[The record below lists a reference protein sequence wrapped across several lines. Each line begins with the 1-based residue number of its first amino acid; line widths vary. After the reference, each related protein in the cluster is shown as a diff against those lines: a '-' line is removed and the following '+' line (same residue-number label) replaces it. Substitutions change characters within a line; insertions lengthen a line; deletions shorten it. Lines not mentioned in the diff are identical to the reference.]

1 MKGISD
7 RKALIVYT
15 LIGVI
20 FILVLGVLFVQVAK
34 HYVINAYE
42 EQLKY
47 DTDFVADD
55 LDLNTHTTLER
66 QQQLERY
73 SDSFPIDLVLYQRQS
88 QEYLHTFNRNETIT
102 LNEIINRQFE
112 TEETTLLNSRL
123 VESRNLN
130 DELRLV
136 VISDELPIRYL
147 ETTLWSIVV
156 ILSLLV
162 GFFVW
167 GFGNRLYENYVTPIR
182 KASDTAKELADG
194 NYKARIHDAPY
205 GIVSELSQSINRLAR
220 NLESITSKYRNQNDR
235 LKTVVNNMESGLLL
249 INEKGL
255 TRLANEPFVKNFT
268 NQTSIVGEIYYDV
281 IENKVL
287 NDALQ
292 EVIFMERKKQLTVET
307 EQGNYFEV
315 YLAPIRNNEE
325 TWKGVVVVCH
335 DITKIKQLENI
346 RKDFVANVSHELRT
360 PITSIQGFVETLLDG
375 NQHDEEIVK
384 KFLRIM
390 DKETKRLNKLIQDLL
405 DLSTIEKDD
414 FTLTRTHF
422 AASELMN
429 EIHQVVEKSLQD
441 KELSADIEVEDGLQ
455 VYADYNR
462 IYQLVLNLY
471 SNAIQYT
478 PEGGQIRWKVSLQDG
493 YVRLQISD
501 TGIGI
506 PKRSQGRI
514 FERFYRVDQDRS
526 RQTGGTGL
534 GLSIVKHIVEAHE
547 GMIDLESEEGQ
558 GTTITVSI
566 PQHI

>member
-55 LDLNTHTTLER
+55 LDLNIHTTLER